1 MALNSSCY
9 NKMAPKQEHM
19 ALEGRGKPNEQPE
32 IILARWS
39 TRFWAWLLDF
49 IIVTVAFEILFAI
62 AYAPLAFM
70 QGINGNIA
78 PPWLGGV
85 RYAIQSL
92 MFFAYWTYFESTSGQ
107 SIGKK
112 LLKIKT
118 TDMAGNLADVKS
130 VAIQSFG
137 KSFLLPLD
145 VLLGWIFTNDKRQRL
160 LSRAANTIVI
170 KTAEEKKKDEKDD
183 GEGSSSNVQ
192 YRKD

>member
-1 MALNSSCY
+1 MT
-9 NKMAPKQEHM
+9 
-19 ALEGRGKPNEQPE
+19 LERKGEPNEHPE
-32 IILARWS
+32 IVLARWS
-39 TRFWAWLLDF
+39 TRFWAWLVDF

-70 QGINGNIA
+70 QGINGNA
-78 PPWLGGV
+78 PPPIWLGQV

-118 TDMAGNLADVKS
+118 TDMAGNLADTKS

-170 KTAEEKKKDEKDD
+170 RTAEEVMMRKEEE
-183 GEGSSSNVQ
+183 EGGGKSSPNVQ
-192 YRKD
+192 YKKD